1 MPSSYWVC
9 DEDFSRHL
17 NIGDHEIKMM
27 NEHYY
32 ALIMAGG
39 GGTRLWPLS
48 RKDRPKQALPLVDE
62 QSMFRVSVERLLPL
76 FPPERIFVV
85 TGAVMADGLRE
96 DVPEIP
102 EENFVIE
109 PFAQN
114 SGPAAGLGTLQI
126 LAQDPEAIIAVLTAD
141 HHISDIKGFHG
152 SLKSAYEMALKG
164 YIVTLGISP
173 SYPAIG
179 FGYIERGEFIERVA
193 GLDVY
198 HSNRFVEKPD
208 LETAI
213 QFLASGKFSWNSGMF
228 IWQAKQAFAEFE
240 KQQPDMHQYFTVMIG
255 AYGTPEY
262 QKIVEERWQYM
273 TKIPID
279 YAIMEGAKDVAVIP
293 VDIGWSDIG
302 SWSALYD
309 VLADNISENTKENI
323 LRGTNGTILPLDT
336 SGTLV
341 YSNRKVVTIGVSD
354 IVIVDTDDVL
364 LVCHRDHAQDVR
376 KAVNHL
382 REAGD
387 DHLL

>member
-1 MPSSYWVC
+1 M
-9 DEDFSRHL
+9 ENKHF
-17 NIGDHEIKMM
+17 
-27 NEHYY
+27 Y

-48 RKDRPKQALPLVDE
+48 RKDRPKQALPLVDD

-76 FPPERIFVV
+76 LPPERIFVV
-85 TGAVMADGLRE
+85 TGASMVEGLHR
-96 DVPEIP
+96 DVPELP

-109 PFAQN
+109 PFGQN
-114 SGPAAGLGTLQI
+114 SGPAAGLGTTRI
-126 LAQDPEAIIAVLTAD
+126 LAQDPEAVIAILTAD
-141 HHISDIKGFHG
+141 HHIADLEGFRT
-152 SLKSAYEMALKG
+152 SLIAAHDMAQKG

-173 SYPAIG
+173 NYPAIG
-179 FGYIERGEFIERVA
+179 FGYIERGDFIERL
-193 GLDVY
+193 GDLDIY

-213 QFLASGKFSWNSGMF
+213 QFLSSGKFSWNSGMF
-228 IWQAKQAFAEFE
+228 IWKAQQALDEFE
-240 KQQPDMHQYFTVMIG
+240 RQQPEMYQYFQSMMES
-255 AYGTPEY
+255 YGSPDY
-262 QKIVEERWQYM
+262 QNCVETHWPQM
-273 TKIPID
+273 VKLPID
-279 YAIMEGAKDVAVIP
+279 YLIMEDAQNVAVIP

-309 VLADNISENTKENI
+309 VLAENASSDERKENI

-382 REAGD
+382 RESGD